1 MTDEEFLSR
10 QLTVGQ
16 TRQGSWPGLAEIE
29 STRDKRVDICNSKAP
44 RAIISSSVTRVS
56 LRVAI

>member
-1 MTDEEFLSR
+1 M
-10 QLTVGQ
+10 
-16 TRQGSWPGLAEIE
+16 E

-56 LRVAI
+56 LRVAILAAKFGIEMLLETGFEFCNLVFRD

>member
-1 MTDEEFLSR
+1 M
-10 QLTVGQ
+10 
-16 TRQGSWPGLAEIE
+16 E

-56 LRVAI
+56 LRVAILAAKSGIEMLLETGFEF